1 MQGLTIWK
9 ENEIQRLRKD
19 QEKMFRRRCRDF
31 GLSLLGEEPEFTM
44 ELSETDNAVI
54 LKAQLTDINPEDI
67 NISATENTVTISA
80 QTRTSAVTQAEHFR
94 KIEESTRSFSR
105 RISLPCRVKIDD
117 IQASYEDNT
126 LHLIMPKCD
135 ILRARSIRPK
145 IK

>member
-80 QTRTSAVTQAEHFR
+80 QTRTSAVTQDEHFR